1 MLICSSWKL
10 FGGDTLCNICHVT
23 HDCLLFW
30 ICHRLI
36 ALEDLD
42 RTYRMNKCP
51 VSVKMMI
58 DDYGWP
64 LSISWHGKKVN
75 FNRTHHLHEVV
86 IQLNVGKR
94 SCTRLLKIVEVT
106 KSFACWVIELRIR
119 FILIVYV
126 SSLRSLIGIFSSWY
140 IFSCGSRISIL
151 WYVSYAARCL
161 FCTTDIVLQHLT
173 QKTQQLQTTK
183 LIWYLHF
190 SK

>member
-1 MLICSSWKL
+1 MSICVRKISNLFLRKEKRVSVEYLEIGNQNVLKKLNDKFERMLICSSWKL
-10 FGGDTLCNICHVT
+10 VCNICHVT

-86 IQLNVGKR
+86 IQLNVGRR

-119 FILIVYV
+119 IIRL
-126 SSLRSLIGIFSSWY
+126 
-140 IFSCGSRISIL
+140 
-151 WYVSYAARCL
+151 
-161 FCTTDIVLQHLT
+161 
-173 QKTQQLQTTK
+173 
-183 LIWYLHF
+183 
-190 SK
+190 

>member
-1 MLICSSWKL
+1 MCSSWKL
-10 FGGDTLCNICHVT
+10 FGGDTLCNIWHVT

-64 LSISWHGKKVN
+64 LSISWHRRKMN
-75 FNRTHHLHEVV
+75 FIRTHHLHEVV
-86 IQLNVGKR
+86 IQLNVGRR

-126 SSLRSLIGIFSSWY
+126 SSLRSLIGIFSCWC

-151 WYVSYAARCL
+151 WYISCASRCFL
-161 FCTTDIVLQHLT
+161 CIPRYFLQQSLQNIISVQTALLT
-173 QKTQQLQTTK
+173 
-183 LIWYLHF
+183 W
-190 SK
+190 